1 VPLKGKAVMPKVI
14 NLRGRL
20 DIDVPDDPA
29 PRLRP
34 RASRYAPRRRSGL
47 SAPWIRMRCPWIV
60 SIHNSP
66 SFLRVM
72 MGSAKRLR
80 YSGDLFGLPQV
91 GPT

>member
-34 RASRYAPRRRSGL
+34 RAAKFTG
-47 SAPWIRMRCPWIV
+47 
-60 SIHNSP
+60 P
-66 SFLRVM
+66 SV
-72 MGSAKRLR
+72 
-80 YSGDLFGLPQV
+80 V
-91 GPT
+91 